1 MVDGAEEVVEVVDVA
16 LGGFGGYLGDEV
28 EF

>member
-1 MVDGAEEVVEVVDVA
+1 VVDGAEEVVKVVDVA
-16 LGGFGGYLGDEV
+16 LGGFGGYLGDEF